1 MVTEAQRERQQPPGT
16 PGAASPQSDPFVGR
30 SPSPEPSMTA
40 QFDALRQQLGRYMS
54 IEADRVRLSIR
65 RFAVRLILGLAAAV
79 IGLATLVTA
88 AVSVKV
94 GVKNNINYH
103 SKAGIQKRS

>member
-1 MVTEAQRERQQPPGT
+1 
-16 PGAASPQSDPFVGR
+16 
-30 SPSPEPSMTA
+30 MTA

-88 AVSVKV
+88 AVLALSGLAGVIARAIGVGPAAGNLIVKC
-94 GVKNNINYH
+94 YH
-103 SKAGIQKRS
+103 EDSEGG